1 MEFFQDQGSMDSP
14 LRSDLRYVLLVSV
27 IEQTVYPCLG
37 PEHRKLMVDGKNN
50 MVRLGFI
57 LFLYL

>member
-1 MEFFQDQGSMDSP
+1 MDSP

-37 PEHRKLMVDGKNN
+37 PEHRKLMVDGKTN

-57 LFLYL
+57 LFVYL